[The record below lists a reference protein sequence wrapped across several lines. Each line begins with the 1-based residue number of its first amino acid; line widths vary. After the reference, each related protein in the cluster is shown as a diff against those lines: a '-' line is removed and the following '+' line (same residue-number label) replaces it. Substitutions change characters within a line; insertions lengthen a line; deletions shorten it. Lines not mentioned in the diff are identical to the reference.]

1 MLPHLAIS
9 CWNFVFFW
17 PIWQHCRQ
25 MDAALA
31 LWLKYRSHL
40 TSINTLLSIL
50 CSIHPPWA
58 GENQL
63 PEIFQY
69 LLFELCFYSIFFF
82 LRSVRIWST
91 ARLTEQVEKTFQ
103 KYPSMSDEATWK
115 HKRYLQR
122 CKNRAGFT
130 KGLKILWHVSLFNKR
145 LLIKAFLGLH
155 GGSMVNSQGEGSN
168 PGRSPWLSVEFTGRY
183 HISFLFSSLSAV
195 KLSLFLLKLI

>member
-1 MLPHLAIS
+1 MWLFNDSTLQGSRKGRSLLWAAGVLFTQIMLPHLAIS

-91 ARLTEQVEKTFQ
+91 ARLTEVRTGGKNLPEISQHVRWSNVKTQ
-103 KYPSMSDEATWK
+103 KIFAEM
-115 HKRYLQR
+115 
-122 CKNRAGFT
+122 
-130 KGLKILWHVSLFNKR
+130 
-145 LLIKAFLGLH
+145 
-155 GGSMVNSQGEGSN
+155 
-168 PGRSPWLSVEFTGRY
+168 
-183 HISFLFSSLSAV
+183 
-195 KLSLFLLKLI
+195 